1 MRPVHISQNAYKILN
16 RAFLTGCYFWI
27 YDLEEENTFK
37 RDPEMKEYL
46 KKVIRLRKLWLEKF
60 GKGIYR
66 DDRGVVYA
74 DEGITAKVYL
84 LSNDDVLVA
93 MQNNNVQQE
102 FKLVLDVNKRKVKEC
117 LVYQLD
123 GVTTKVEPEIEDG
136 NAVIKTKT
144 DHLALIHLA
153 FI

>member
-117 LVYQLD
+117 LVYNLN
-123 GVTTKVEPEIEDG
+123 GAKIRVEPEIEDG